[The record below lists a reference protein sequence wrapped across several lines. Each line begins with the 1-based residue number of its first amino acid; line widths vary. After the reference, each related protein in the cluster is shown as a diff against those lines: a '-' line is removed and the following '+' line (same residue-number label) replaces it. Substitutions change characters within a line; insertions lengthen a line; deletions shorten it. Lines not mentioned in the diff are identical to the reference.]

1 MLGVLPA
8 TLYFQANN
16 NAQLIEYVSYGN
28 TVILGFICMCLG
40 DR

>member
-16 NAQLIEYVSYGN
+16 NAQLIGYGN